1 MHKHGGDDTHPFTA
15 NEDGAGVIGA
25 PGHEL
30 IVGGINGANTTQ
42 HHGDVDGAV
51 DANEKIRSG
60 RSSPGRPPAANGR
73 RWRECTSASRCA
85 SGTPRRMMPTSP
97 RLATPLFFS
106 TISCASRTRVR
117 SISDADRTDRKSTRL
132 NSSHL

>member
-1 MHKHGGDDTHPFTA
+1 MHKHGGDDTHPLTA

-30 IVGGINGANTTQ
+30 IVGGIHGANTTQ

-60 RSSPGRPPAANGR
+60 RSSPGRPPAAYGR
-73 RWRECTSASRCA
+73 RWRECTSAGGENFRTWSW
-85 SGTPRRMMPTSP
+85 GITSH
-97 RLATPLFFS
+97 PLTLKHF
-106 TISCASRTRVR
+106 
-117 SISDADRTDRKSTRL
+117 
-132 NSSHL
+132 